1 VLTGW
6 FPNVKLVGDRPATEV
21 APVPESDTDWGLLA
35 ALSTTVR
42 EPERLPV
49 ADGLNVMLM
58 AQFAPAASKVPQ
70 LLDWVKSAAFE
81 PETEMPVMPRAAL
94 PELLRVTT

>member
-1 VLTGW
+1 M
-6 FPNVKLVGDRPATEV
+6 EV
-21 APVPESDTDWGLLA
+21 VPVPESETDCGLLA

-49 ADGLNVMLM
+49 ADGLKVMLM
-58 AQFAPAASKVPQ
+58 AQLLPAASKVPQ
-70 LLDWVKSAAFE
+70 LLDCVKSAALE
-81 PETEMPVMPRAAL
+81 PETEMPLIPRAAL